1 MSSRMF
7 SEGGFQEVRKSSSSC
22 HYEKAICSGLMNEK
36 KIFAHMQI
44 ETTATEESLV
54 QPGND
59 RQN

>member
-22 HYEKAICSGLMNEK
+22 HSEKAICSSLMTEK
-36 KIFAHMQI
+36 KIIAHMQI

-54 QPGND
+54 HSDND